1 MCPTCT
7 EIVAPAAVTC
17 PTCGA
22 PLRRPTLAAR
32 AAQWLRSFDGEVGSP
47 PRSIRVEGVDEPL
60 TVIFGFFLVT
70 FVVLC
75 VIGSMSWL
83 GIPLLV
89 GGSAGT
95 LFALGRGAGLK
106 WPLRMVLVLLG
117 EPVPAFSSRF
127 VNRPSNRAPH
137 VVSLRGDHHHLDEGD
152 ALRLLVVSIDGSR
165 HALWLR
171 HRTSGAIW
179 FAAWIGWLVLFGWL
193 AAVALMC
200 S

>member
-1 MCPTCT
+1 
-7 EIVAPAAVTC
+7 
-17 PTCGA
+17 
-22 PLRRPTLAAR
+22 
-32 AAQWLRSFDGEVGSP
+32 
-47 PRSIRVEGVDEPL
+47 
-60 TVIFGFFLVT
+60 
-70 FVVLC
+70 
-75 VIGSMSWL
+75 
-83 GIPLLV
+83 
-89 GGSAGT
+89 
-95 LFALGRGAGLK
+95 
-106 WPLRMVLVLLG
+106 
-117 EPVPAFSSRF
+117 
-127 VNRPSNRAPH
+127 